1 MYLYDYINV
10 FIESR
15 KCQIGSSLLF
25 AENVAYFLYN
35 LIDSMNETDV
45 HSKEEQIREYFGLLK
60 NMVRWQ
66 TLNSSIVFDCLLKPL
81 NCHRPVYGAPKFT
94 SIYYH

>member
-15 KCQIGSSLLF
+15 NCQIGSSLIF

-45 HSKEEQIREYFGLLK
+45 HSKEEKIREYFGLLK
-60 NMVRWQ
+60 NMV
-66 TLNSSIVFDCLLKPL
+66 CLLVKTP
-81 NCHRPVYGAPKFT
+81 
-94 SIYYH
+94 